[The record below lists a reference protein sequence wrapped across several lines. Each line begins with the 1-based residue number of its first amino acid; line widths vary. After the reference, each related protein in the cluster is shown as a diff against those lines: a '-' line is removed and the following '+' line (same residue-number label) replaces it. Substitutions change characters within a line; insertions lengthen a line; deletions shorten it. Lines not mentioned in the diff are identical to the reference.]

1 MHDTSPINHLT
12 HLEFRS
18 NLARSNLG
26 DPTTSQPVLQKSKFL
41 GAKVAGK
48 SLIFLKALVG
58 HVLKVLTYIYIY
70 DINDIFSIA
79 MFVYQM
85 VIGKRME
92 KQTRYSN
99 LGQADDLNDHDS
111 R

>member
-12 HLEFRS
+12 RLEFRS

-70 DINDIFSIA
+70 RVMYTYIYMI
-79 MFVYQM
+79 
-85 VIGKRME
+85 
-92 KQTRYSN
+92 
-99 LGQADDLNDHDS
+99 
-111 R
+111 

>member
-1 MHDTSPINHLT
+1 
-12 HLEFRS
+12 
-18 NLARSNLG
+18 
-26 DPTTSQPVLQKSKFL
+26 
-41 GAKVAGK
+41 
-48 SLIFLKALVG
+48 
-58 HVLKVLTYIYIY
+58 
-70 DINDIFSIA
+70 

-111 R
+111 RLVYQRPEKNNDFFTISYSRPKNILSRLETIHRINFTCVVFSS